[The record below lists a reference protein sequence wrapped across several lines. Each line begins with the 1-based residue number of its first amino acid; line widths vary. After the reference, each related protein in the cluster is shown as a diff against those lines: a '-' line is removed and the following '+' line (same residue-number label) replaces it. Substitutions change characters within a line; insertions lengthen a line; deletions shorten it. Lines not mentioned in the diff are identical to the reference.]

1 MFSKFLICSL
11 AASVLSLII
20 FGSSLTF
27 AQSAPQPGSQSKDL
41 AEADKL
47 STEVVRL
54 YSEAKFDQAI
64 PLARRALKL
73 REKLLSP
80 TDPVLAETY
89 NNLGILYIA
98 TSSFGDA
105 ESPLKRS
112 LVIYEQNAA
121 ANGLMIAKTLEN
133 LALVRYS
140 KQDPK
145 KAEEFYLRALAVKEK
160 TLGPEHD
167 ETVNTLKYLT
177 DFYRRQRDYVK
188 ADATLQRAI
197 AAKEKKL
204 GASHTE
210 VGKLLELQA
219 CLLHRNNQKSQAE
232 KVEARAN
239 NILYLESAA
248 QQQPLEI
255 STDAFLCK
263 VVTNP
268 RPDYISVA
276 RGRRYPVPVKL
287 AVEIETDEAG
297 NVTTARFIGFDPAF
311 KSVTEKAALG
321 AKLRPTIVDGRA
333 VKVKGVIAHEFF
345 TTSRTVLVPVTVGG
359 RP

>member
-1 MFSKFLICSL
+1 MFSKFLIQAL
-11 AASVLSLII
+11 ASSVLTLAIS
-20 FGSSLTF
+20 GSSVTH
-27 AQSAPQPGSQSKDL
+27 AQSTDSRSKDL

-54 YSEAKFDQAI
+54 YGQAKFDEAI

-80 TDPVLAETY
+80 TDPVLAESY

-112 LVIYEQNAA
+112 LAIYEKVSE

-160 TLGPEHD
+160 TLGPDHD
-167 ETVNTLKYLT
+167 ETINSVIYLT
-177 DFYRRQRDYVK
+177 DFYRRQREYVK
-188 ADATLQRAI
+188 ANATLQRAI
-197 AAKEKKL
+197 VAKEKKL
-204 GASHTE
+204 GESHIE
-210 VGKLLELQA
+210 VGKLLESQS
-219 CLLHRNNQKSQAE
+219 CLLHRNNQTSEAG

-239 NILYLESAA
+239 NILYRELAA
-248 QQQPLEI
+248 KQQPLDI
-255 STDAFLCK
+255 SNDAFLCK
-263 VVTNP
+263 VVTSP
-268 RPDYISVA
+268 RPDYFSVA

-297 NVTTARFIGFDPAF
+297 NVINARFIGFDPAF